1 MQSSSASVDDFLH
14 IFTSKQKQ
22 LDLSNLQNNFNQ
34 KNFKQEVQGLQAF
47 LLFCR
52 NC

>member
-14 IFTSKQKQ
+14 IFTSKEQKQ
-22 LDLSNLQNNFNQ
+22 LDLSNLQNNSNQ

-47 LLFCR
+47 VFLS
-52 NC
+52 